1 MRFSFRWMIFLI
13 FSLWNQVSVASIS
26 SSQALAQHGSD
37 IEDLKQKIEQ
47 NLKRDLV
54 NQDNLIHAND
64 FLEIITFVSFSMP
77 NHAIKQ
83 WINEAYQCGASV
95 NIRGLIENSMPKTMA
110 TLQQLIAEND
120 NQGGINIDPE
130 LFDLYGIQKVPAV
143 VVRQN
148 KSEEGDFDIIYGT
161 SSIKEALL
169 SMKVSQ

>member
-1 MRFSFRWMIFLI
+1 MRFSFRLIVCLI
-13 FSLWNQVSVASIS
+13 FIFFTQASVASIS
-26 SSQALAQHGSD
+26 SIDALAQHGSD
-37 IEDLKQKIEQ
+37 IEKLKQKIEK
-47 NLKRDLV
+47 NLKHDLV
-54 NQDNLIHAND
+54 RQDNLNYSHD
-64 FLEIITFVSFSMP
+64 FPEIIAFLSFSMP

-130 LFDLYGIQKVPAV
+130 LFELYGIQKVPAV
-143 VVRQN
+143 VVCQN
-148 KSEEGDFDIIYGT
+148 KSKEGDFDIIYGT

-169 SMKVSQ
+169 SMNVSQ